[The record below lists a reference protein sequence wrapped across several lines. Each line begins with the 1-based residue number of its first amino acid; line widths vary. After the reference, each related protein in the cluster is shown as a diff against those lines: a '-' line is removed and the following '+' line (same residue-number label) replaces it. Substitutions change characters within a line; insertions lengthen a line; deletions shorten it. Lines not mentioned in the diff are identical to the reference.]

1 MSTADA
7 SAETKAQ
14 ATASLGRAVRLFLP
28 ISGAIS
34 LVLLPLALLY
44 GQSRRDTL
52 QTRLKA
58 LVDGGSLQVQQML
71 VQVESDTAV
80 AAALADQRAEPR
92 RDPTLALLFA
102 EQVRREP
109 RYSAVLMFN
118 QAGEPVLQIPPGGDL
133 QRPPCLQAALE
144 QGMRLPPAGFW
155 ISSALWPQRPQS
167 LGLKGRTPCLLA
179 VRPLFSGGSRRGVL
193 LYVTNLAALLG
204 DFDRATNRAPQE
216 QRGFL
221 LSSAGEVLNPVGRSQ
236 TTNIAQ
242 RDPALWRQIQR
253 QPRGMRRDRQGLF
266 LYERLP
272 GQQGL
277 TVLIQVPPGTAAER
291 SVFNHPL
298 GVALVSGLYLL
309 AAALS
314 LAIARAQERLE
325 ASRRQERQATDRLQS
340 VLHSAGVGMGLCEAD
355 SGRFTSVNQALCRLL
370 GRRADQLEGRSW
382 LTVCHPNDQPA
393 AREML
398 EAVLQRAAGAQH
410 LRLRLQRPD
419 GSSVWGDLTLAGLP
433 GTGASNG
440 ADALILQIVDVS
452 ELVAQAAYL
461 EAAAEAGI
469 VGVWDWDIQRNVLT
483 WDPVMYKLYGR
494 RRDQFAGAYEAWASA
509 VHPDDR
515 AYAEGEIQAAV
526 RGWRPYQPRF
536 RVVWPDGSVRHLQAR
551 SRTTYDANGK
561 ALRMI
566 GVNYDITDQ
575 VQRELEIDQQ
585 RGLLAATLEA
595 LVDPQLFLTIAG
607 ELRISEANPA
617 AAECLG
623 RSRNQLIGQPL
634 AALLPAASN
643 QQLLMGLAAV
653 ARGGEPLIVDE
664 QPLQLAAALDPRY
677 VDLRAVGVRDGVA
690 VSFRDVTDRRRT
702 SQRLAASEE
711 RFRLLA
717 ENVTDVVFLC
727 EGGRIDWIAPGL
739 RMALG
744 WRPEHWLGLPLLQL
758 CHPDDQGQL
767 REQLLLVEQGDQGRL
782 RVRMQDREGSW
793 HWLELH
799 LGPYRKGDGQQ
810 RGVVGAL
817 QVVDREV
824 AAEADLNRRARIDS
838 LTGLL
843 NRQEV
848 LERLAWLNQR
858 RRQGDSPLAVLFCD
872 VDHFKEINDAHG
884 HSGGDAVLQA
894 LAERLRLCTRSGDL
908 VGRLGGDEL
917 LVVLQGMDNL
927 SAAEALAAK
936 IHRSV
941 QTPLTLPTGTVQ
953 PTLSIGVTLLEA
965 DESMDDVVD
974 RADQAMYE
982 AKQHG
987 RNRVI
992 AFR

>member
-1 MSTADA
+1 MPTAG
-7 SAETKAQ
+7 ERTGKQ
-14 ATASLGRAVRLFLP
+14 ERATASLRRALGLFLP
-28 ISGAIS
+28 ISGAIT
-34 LVLLPLALLY
+34 LVLLPLVLLY
-44 GQSRRDTL
+44 GQSRRETL
-52 QTRLKA
+52 HTRLKA

-71 VQVESDTAV
+71 RQVERDTAV
-80 AAALADQRAEPR
+80 TAALADRPGKAGDE
-92 RDPTLALLFA
+92 PTLALLFR

-109 RYSAVLMFN
+109 RYSAMLMVN
-118 QAGEPVLQIPPGGDL
+118 QAGDPLLVIPARSDPQPSPCLLAALKKGMGLPPGG
-133 QRPPCLQAALE
+133 
-144 QGMRLPPAGFW
+144 FW
-155 ISSALWPQRPQS
+155 LSSALWPQQPQN
-167 LGLKGRTPCLLA
+167 LGLEDRTPCLLA
-179 VRPLFSGGSRRGVL
+179 VRPLFAGESRRGVL
-193 LYVTNLAALLG
+193 LYVTNLDALLR

-221 LSSAGEVLNPVGRSQ
+221 LNGQGEVLNPIGRGQTATIPQRYPDLWSQ
-236 TTNIAQ
+236 M
-242 RDPALWRQIQR
+242 QR
-253 QPRGMRRDRQGLF
+253 QPRGIRRDRQGLF
-266 LYERLP
+266 LYERIP

-291 SVFNHPL
+291 SVFHHPL

-325 ASRRQERQATDRLQS
+325 TSRRQERQAADRLQS
-340 VLHSAGVGMGLCEAD
+340 VLGSAGVGMGLCEPD
-355 SGRFTSVNQALCRLL
+355 SGRLRGVNQALCLLL
-370 GRRADQLEGRSW
+370 GRSADQLEDQSW
-382 LTVCHPNDQPA
+382 PSFCHPDDQPA
-393 AREML
+393 ARQML
-398 EAVLQRAAGAQH
+398 EAVLHSAAGAQH

-419 GSSVWGDLTLAGLP
+419 GSRVWGDVTLAGLP
-433 GTGASNG
+433 GAGESNG
-440 ADALILQIVDVS
+440 TDALILQIVDVS

-515 AYAEGEIQAAV
+515 AYAEAEIQAAV
-526 RGWRPYQPRF
+526 QGWRPYQPRF

-617 AAECLG
+617 AADCLG

-643 QQLLMGLAAV
+643 QQLLMALAAV
-653 ARGGEPLIVDE
+653 ARGGDPLIIDE
-664 QPLQLAAALDPRY
+664 HPLQLAAALEPRY

-702 SQRLAASEE
+702 NQHLAASEE

-717 ENVTDVVFLC
+717 ENVTDVVFRC

-739 RMALG
+739 QLALG
-744 WRPEHWLGLPLLQL
+744 WRPEHWLGRTLQQL

-767 REQLLLVEQGDQGRL
+767 LEQLQLVEQGDQGRL
-782 RVRMQDREGSW
+782 RVRMQDRQGCW

-799 LGPYRKGDGQQ
+799 LGPYRHPDGRQ

-872 VDHFKEINDAHG
+872 VDHFKVINDAHG

-894 LAERLRLCTRSGDL
+894 LAERLRHCTRSGDL

-917 LVVLQGMDNL
+917 LVVLQGMDSL
-927 SAAEALAAK
+927 AAAEALAQK

-965 DESMDDVVD
+965 DESMDAVVD

-992 AFR
+992 AFS

>member
-80 AAALADQRAEPR
+80 AAALADQRGEPQ

-102 EQVRREP
+102 EQV
-109 RYSAVLMFN
+109 
-118 QAGEPVLQIPPGGDL
+118 
-133 QRPPCLQAALE
+133 
-144 QGMRLPPAGFW
+144 
-155 ISSALWPQRPQS
+155 
-167 LGLKGRTPCLLA
+167 
-179 VRPLFSGGSRRGVL
+179 
-193 LYVTNLAALLG
+193 
-204 DFDRATNRAPQE
+204 
-216 QRGFL
+216 
-221 LSSAGEVLNPVGRSQ
+221 
-236 TTNIAQ
+236 
-242 RDPALWRQIQR
+242 
-253 QPRGMRRDRQGLF
+253 RRDRQGLF

-325 ASRRQERQATDRLQS
+325 ASRRQERQAADRLQS
-340 VLHSAGVGMGLCEAD
+340 VLSSAGVGMGLCEAD

-370 GRRADQLEGRSW
+370 GRSAAQLEGRSW
-382 LTVCHPNDQPA
+382 LTVCHPDDQPA
-393 AREML
+393 ASQML
-398 EAVLQRAAGAQH
+398 EAVLHGATEAQH

-433 GTGASNG
+433 GAGASNG

-494 RRDQFAGAYEAWASA
+494 RRDQFAGDYEAWASA

-551 SRTTYDANGK
+551 SRTTYDADGK

-664 QPLQLAAALDPRY
+664 QPLQLASALEPRY

-727 EGGRIDWIAPGL
+727 EAGRIDWIAPGL

-744 WRPEHWLGLPLLQL
+744 WRPEHWLGHPLLQL

-767 REQLLLVEQGDQGRL
+767 REQLQLVEQGDQGRL
-782 RVRMQDREGSW
+782 RVRMQDRDGSW

-810 RGVVGAL
+810 RGVVSAL

-848 LERLAWLNQR
+848 LERLGWLNQR

-894 LAERLRLCTRSGDL
+894 LANGYASAP
-908 VGRLGGDEL
+908 
-917 LVVLQGMDNL
+917 
-927 SAAEALAAK
+927 AAETWWAGWGAMSCWWCCRAWTTSRLPKRWPQKSTAACRP
-936 IHRSV
+936 HSPCPPARCS
-941 QTPLTLPTGTVQ
+941 PPS
-953 PTLSIGVTLLEA
+953 PSA
-965 DESMDDVVD
+965 SPC
-974 RADQAMYE
+974 
-982 AKQHG
+982 
-987 RNRVI
+987 
-992 AFR
+992 